1 MKISKKLLI
10 AACATIGAY
19 FLGAN
24 TYAQESVTI
33 DDPDFYAALKN
44 CAQNG
49 LNREGFYEAASM
61 IDGTDVNALRDFY
74 RNTLYCGNMDQATF
88 DDATR
93 TISIE
98 TSFADSIWMPNQ
110 GLKNIDDINKF
121 ERFQMTPNFMDNEI
135 EYVEFD
141 DTRAFLAGNPLKKMP
156 DYLIQDLDREPN
168 RETEHALGLFSAFV
182 TDVDIEDEYTDDS
195 YELPQI
201 ISDIQLVFGKLA
213 DGADYWIDRLDSEN
227 PTYDDGLAYYNAYK
241 TYYNADKW
249 LYLENATL
257 SEDGKTLKAIDP
269 TKDMLISY
277 RQPWDE
283 MLVKS
288 PYLNPCPY
296 PNYGYS
302 SVTCVDGRPVDMDTD
317 MPYLEIRAFQS
328 SDEYAHI
335 ITIKVKSNNPSNPN
349 TSDSIK
355 LIGAIS
361 AASTLI
367 SGTYVYRKTQR

>member
-1 MKISKKLLI
+1 MKISRKLLI
-10 AACATIGAY
+10 AACATIGAC

-24 TYAQESVTI
+24 AYAQESVTI

-49 LNREGFYEAASM
+49 LNREGFGEAASM
-61 IDGTDVNALRDFY
+61 IDPTDVNALRKFY

-98 TSFADSIWMPNQ
+98 TGFADSIWMPNQ

-141 DTRAFLAGNPLKKMP
+141 DTDAFLAGNPLKKTP
-156 DYLIQDLDREPN
+156 DYLMN
-168 RETEHALGLFSAFV
+168 RYSDSALYLYSGFV
-182 TDVDIEDEYTDDS
+182 TDLDIEDEYNVDS

-201 ISDIQLVFGKLA
+201 ISDIRLA
-213 DGADYWIDRLDSEN
+213 FSKFAESVDYLI
-227 PTYDDGLAYYNAYK
+227 DGLDPEDSTYGEGLNYYNAQEA
-241 TYYNADKW
+241 YYNADKW

-288 PYLNPCPY
+288 PFLNPCPY
-296 PNYGYS
+296 PNYSYS
-302 SVTCVDGRPVDMDTD
+302 AVTCVDGQPTD
-317 MPYLEIRAFQS
+317 MNTNMSYLEIRAFQS

-349 TSDSIK
+349 TSDGIK

-367 SGTYVYRKTQR
+367 SGAYIYRKAKR

>member
-1 MKISKKLLI
+1 MKISRKLLI
-10 AACATIGAY
+10 ATCATIGAC

-49 LNREGFYEAASM
+49 LTRDGYFEKSSS
-61 IDGTDVNALRDFY
+61 IDMTDKNAIKDFY
-74 RNTLYCGNMDQATF
+74 RNTLYCGNMNEATF
-88 DDATR
+88 DDTTR

-98 TSFADSIWMPNQ
+98 TGFGDSIWMPNQ

-121 ERFQMTPNFMDNEI
+121 SRFPLTPNFMDNEV

-141 DTRAFLAGNPLKKMP
+141 DTEAFLAGNPLKKKP
-156 DYLIQDLDREPN
+156 DYFTNGPN
-168 RETEHALGLFSAFV
+168 IESFLMLYSVLV
-182 TDVDIEDEYTDDS
+182 TDVDIEDEYNGDS

-201 ISDIQLVFGKLA
+201 ISDI
-213 DGADYWIDRLDSEN
+213 RLDFSKFAEYVDDSISRLNPEN
-227 PTYDDGLAYYNAYK
+227 PTYDEGLAYYNAHK
-241 TYYNADKW
+241 AYYNADKW
-249 LYLENATL
+249 LYLKNATL

-277 RQPWDE
+277 RQPWDK
-283 MLVKS
+283 MLAES
-288 PYLNPCPY
+288 PILNPCPY
-296 PNYGYS
+296 PNYGHRIG
-302 SVTCVDGRPVDMDTD
+302 TCVDGQPADMDTN
-317 MPYLEIRAFQS
+317 MGYLEIRAFQS

-349 TSDSIK
+349 TLDNIK
-355 LIGAIS
+355 LISALT

-367 SGTYVYRKTQR
+367 SGAYVYRRVKR

>member
-1 MKISKKLLI
+1 MKISRKLLI
-10 AACATIGAY
+10 AACATIGAC

-24 TYAQESVTI
+24 AYAQESVTI

-49 LNREGFYEAASM
+49 LTRDGFLEKSSS
-61 IDGTDVNALRDFY
+61 IDITDKNAIKDFY
-74 RNTLYCGNMDQATF
+74 RNTLYCDNMNQATF

-98 TSFADSIWMPNQ
+98 TGFGDSIWMPNQ

-121 ERFQMTPNFMDNEI
+121 SRFPLTPNFMDNEI

-141 DTRAFLAGNPLKKMP
+141 DTSAFLAGNPLKKTP
-156 DYLIQDLDREPN
+156 DYLMNDLDRYSDK
-168 RETEHALGLFSAFV
+168 TLMLYSGFV
-182 TDVDIEDEYTDDS
+182 TDIDIEDEYNGDS

-213 DGADYWIDRLDSEN
+213 DDANYWIDRLDPEN
-227 PTYDDGLAYYNAYK
+227 PTYDEGLAYYNAYK

-277 RQPWDE
+277 RQPWDK
-283 MLVKS
+283 MLAES
-288 PYLNPCPY
+288 PILNPCPY
-296 PNYGYS
+296 PNYSYS
-302 SVTCVDGRPVDMDTD
+302 AVTCVDGQRVDINTNMS
-317 MPYLEIRAFQS
+317 YLEIRAFQS

-349 TSDSIK
+349 TLDNIK
-355 LIGAIS
+355 LIGALT
-361 AASTLI
+361 AASALI
-367 SGTYVYRKTQR
+367 SSAYVYRKTQR